1 MQQASRQDIL
11 TCMVLGRSGCCA
23 LWTLLSSTFEDAL
36 IHLPGLVTKHTKRW
50 QQFIYSVSKPWL
62 AISARSS
69 MRCSASPCAG
79 PGSNRHRNHLN
90 TCF

>member
-23 LWTLLSSTFEDAL
+23 LWTLLSSTFDDAL

-50 QQFIYSVSKPWL
+50 QQFIYSV
-62 AISARSS
+62 
-69 MRCSASPCAG
+69 
-79 PGSNRHRNHLN
+79 
-90 TCF
+90 